1 MSKVLI
7 LFGTRYGTNK
17 EITDEIQKKIQ
28 EVGLTTEIYNLEE
41 HNSKEIPPLQDY
53 NGILIGTSIK
63 MGKWTKGVK
72 KFVQKRKS
80 ELIKTQ
86 SKLGFYVCCGE
97 AAKKTDISNAIN
109 KYITS
114 KLQTLGIN
122 PALIEA
128 FGGCYDLTEGS
139 LLSGMTRKIIISVLK
154 NEEGIE
160 NPEGKKHDYRDWEQ
174 IKDFANK
181 FCLLVKN

>member
-7 LFGTRYGTNK
+7 LYGTRYGTNK
-17 EITDEIQKKIQ
+17 EISDKIQKEIQELGI
-28 EVGLTTEIYNLEE
+28 TTEIYNLEE
-41 HNSKEIPPLQDY
+41 HKLKEIPPLHDY

-63 MGKWTKGVK
+63 MGRWTKGVK

-80 ELIKTQ
+80 ELIKSQ

-97 AAKKTDISNAIN
+97 AAKKKDISNAIN

-114 KLQTLGIN
+114 KLQKLGIK
-122 PALIEA
+122 PTLIDA

-139 LLSGMTRKIIISVLK
+139 VLTGMTRKIIISVMK
-154 NEEGIE
+154 NEEVIE
-160 NPEGKKHDYRDWEQ
+160 NPEGKMHDYRDWEQ
-174 IKDFANK
+174 IKDFAHK
-181 FCLLVKN
+181 FSQLVKK